1 MKKTLFILF
10 ATFVCAL
17 SSIAADEYTWKK
29 VTANQTDWSGTY
41 LIANTNFG
49 GIFDGSKTENTG
61 LTGSANAIDGSAII
75 KGDEFTTTTTA
86 NAFTF
91 AKMEGGY
98 SVQAASGE
106 YIYNKNGSNTL
117 FVSDDPIALT
127 ISWESNTP
135 MISAQDG
142 TVLQAASSSTTMFGR
157 FRFYSVTKSPITLY
171 KLQEAS
177 KEMHTININVDK
189 GTIYITPDDRNV
201 EYAYLVLNSTEYN
214 KHRMAGRVTANQI
227 FDAQAPLLE
236 TTDVHKGETTIQV
249 SELLPEGDWYIVAAC
264 VKGEDNGNFVQYTRF
279 SDGEAVIKSLNNVP
293 FVGCK
298 WNKGTAPWAGT
309 YLLVAEDTEACL
321 NGSLSGDP
329 NTGSLQSTGN
339 MKGST
344 IFDGEIETSDKAMSF
359 TIEAME
365 GGYSIKSASGWY
377 IGAVNGK
384 NGIATSQNPLLNT
397 IADDGTITSEGH
409 ILSLSQGKIM
419 YRDAA
424 SEKVVPYVLTLDTTT
439 EPADYTKATYTIAL
453 DNAAQTASV
462 SSDME
467 EARFGYIILTSE
479 EYDTHVTNGRTTA
492 NEIFD
497 AEIAMLRGTQVKT
510 APYTINLS
518 ELTEGKYY
526 IVVAGVEAED
536 QIFRTVYHRISE
548 AADAE
553 YSNVKEGCTW
563 TKVTDFPVSNWK
575 GTYMIVAETSQMAF
589 NGSLSGD
596 ATTGTLQSTNNGV
609 KVEINDNTIHT
620 ADKSQ
625 SFSIESVTGGYTIQ
639 SASGWYIG
647 AESGKNNI
655 VTSQTALI
663 NLISNNGNTMN
674 ESADRTLSFGNNK
687 FMYRE
692 TPSENIAY
700 YILTEDYTTDPTDF
714 SKETITITVDEEA
727 QTFTL
732 TPSNAELPYAY
743 IILTSAEHES
753 YSGKTA
759 EEVFE
764 ANAALLEDGD
774 ILTGEQ
780 TINIADLEYYNTDGT
795 YYIYAAGVQ
804 AENMGG
810 WNLYKRLTAVATE
823 SYTIG
828 EPEEEFPAPGVA
840 YSMKEKVSGLY
851 VTLTDNAERNAILS
865 ETAQGLIFTAVEGG
879 YTISNAEGNVMGV
892 QKQFVTYP
900 NKNGYKWNIS
910 NSDEALVWTIE
921 EQEGDNCYSFK
932 GQYGYIG
939 FDSVVVGEQAFQN
952 KQISNN
958 GIFVITKMDTT
969 GVGTVLAPQTT
980 TGMFNLQGQRI
991 NANQRG
997 LMILNGKKILR

>member
-10 ATFVCAL
+10 ASFICAL

-29 VTANQTDWSGTY
+29 VTADQTDWSGTY
-41 LIANTNFG
+41 LIMCSNFG
-49 GIFDGSKTENTG
+49 SMLDGSKTNNSG
-61 LTGSANAIDGSAII
+61 LTGSSNAVDAASLLA
-75 KGDEFTTTTTA
+75 KGDEFTTEDA
-86 NAFTF
+86 SKAFTF

-98 SVQAASGE
+98 SIQAASGE
-106 YIYNKNGSNTL
+106 YIYNYGGNSTMYTSN
-117 FVSDDPIALT
+117 SPQALSIT
-127 ISWESNTP
+127 WEGNTP
-135 MISAQDG
+135 IIAAG
-142 TVLQAASSSTTMFGR
+142 NTILQAASSSSNMAGR
-157 FRFYSVTKSPITLY
+157 YRFYNVSKSPIMLY

-177 KEMHTININVDK
+177 KEMHTITITEDK

-201 EYAYLVLNSTEYN
+201 NYAYYVLNATEYN
-214 KHRMAGRVTANQI
+214 KHLTAGRTTANQI
-227 FDAQAPLLE
+227 FDAQVPLLE
-236 TTDVHKGETTIQV
+236 TADLHKGETTLKV
-249 SELLPEGDWYIVAAC
+249 DELLPEGDWYIVAAC
-264 VKGEDNGNFVQYTRF
+264 VKGEDNGNFVQYSRF
-279 SDGEAVIKSLNNVP
+279 SDAETASLSVNNVP
-293 FVGCK
+293 FIGCK
-298 WNKGTAPWAGT
+298 WTKGTAPWAGT
-309 YLLVAEDTEACL
+309 YLLVAEDTEACM

-329 NTGSLQSTGN
+329 NTGNLQSTGN
-339 MKGST
+339 MKGTS
-344 IFDGEIETSDKAMSF
+344 IFGGEIETNDKAWSF
-359 TIEAME
+359 SIEAME

-377 IGAVNGK
+377 IGGVAGK
-384 NGIATSQNPLLNT
+384 NGITTSQTPLLNT

-419 YRDAA
+419 YRNAA
-424 SEKVVPYVLTLDTTT
+424 TEKVVPYILTLDTTT
-439 EPADYTKATYTIAL
+439 EPVDYTKATYTITIDEAAL
-453 DNAAQTASV
+453 TATVTPS
-462 SSDME
+462 ME
-467 EARFGYIILTSE
+467 DAKFGYIIMTAAE
-479 EYDTHVTNGRTTA
+479 HETHVANNRTTA

-497 AEIAMLRGTQVKT
+497 AESAMLRGTQVKT
-510 APYTINLS
+510 GEYTIDLS
-518 ELTEGKYY
+518 TLEEGKYY

-536 QIFRTVYHRISE
+536 QFFRTVYHRISE
-548 AADAE
+548 AADAD
-553 YSNVKEGCTW
+553 YSNVFEGCKWAPMTGSLVDG
-563 TKVTDFPVSNWK
+563 K
-575 GTYMIVAETSQMAF
+575 YLLVAEQSQAVL
-589 NGSLSGD
+589 NGALSGD
-596 ATTGTLQSTNNGV
+596 ANTGAL
-609 KVEINDNTIHT
+609 T
-620 ADKSQ
+620 ADHNFAQITLSNNVIITTDKSMAFTVDINEQ
-625 SFSIESVTGGYTIQ
+625 GFSLK
-639 SASGWYIG
+639 SASGYYIG
-647 AESGKNNI
+647 GAEGKNGIVASDQALTNTIDQDGNI
-655 VTSQTALI
+655 VSQEHI
-663 NLISNNGNTMN
+663 
-674 ESADRTLSFGNNK
+674 LSFNGSK
-687 FMYRE
+687 VMYRQ
-692 TPSENIAY
+692 ADKV
-700 YILTEDYTTDPTDF
+700 TERIVLYQLVEDKSKEPVDL

-727 QTFTL
+727 ETFTL

-795 YYIYAAGVQ
+795 YYIYAAGVE

-828 EPEEEFPAPGVA
+828 EPEEEFPAAGVL
-840 YSMKEKVSGLY
+840 YSMQEKNSGLY
-851 VTLTDNAERNAILS
+851 VTLTDDAERNAILS
-865 ETAQGLIFTAVEGG
+865 EEAQGLLFTAVEGG
-879 YTISNAEGNVMGV
+879 YTISNEAGYVMGV

-980 TGMFNLQGQRI
+980 TGMFNLQGQRT

-997 LMILNGKKILR
+997 IMILNGKKVLR